1 MVIGIVLIGLSS
13 AAMLLTPVS
22 PAEVRLALTLL
33 ASGAIGTLS
42 AWLILPT
49 LDPGEA
55 WDAVDV
61 AVLAAC
67 LAIAAIVLVTGIVA
81 ALPGAITT
89 QSLAFGALVTIAVTG
104 VSVFKRGMRGRPV
117 ARRTIVE
124 ILPLILVAGSL
135 RL

>member
-1 MVIGIVLIGLSS
+1 MSVRCFVPQHDREAVVTGTILIGLAS

-22 PAEVRLALTLL
+22 PAEVRLALALL
-33 ASGAIGTLS
+33 ASGAIGTLT

-81 ALPGAITT
+81 ALPGAI
-89 QSLAFGALVTIAVTG
+89 
-104 VSVFKRGMRGRPV
+104 
-117 ARRTIVE
+117 
-124 ILPLILVAGSL
+124 
-135 RL
+135 